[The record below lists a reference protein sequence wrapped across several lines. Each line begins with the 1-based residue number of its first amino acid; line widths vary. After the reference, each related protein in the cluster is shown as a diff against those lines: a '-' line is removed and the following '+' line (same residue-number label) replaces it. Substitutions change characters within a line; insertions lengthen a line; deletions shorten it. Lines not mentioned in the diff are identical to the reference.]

1 MPRKSTV
8 SKSTATAPKAPRK
21 TRTRKTATVKTV
33 TSKTVKPAPVA
44 KPVAKKVTV
53 TTFQGGKVIA
63 KKTTL
68 KRPGTSKL
76 ITPQRY
82 MADIATR
89 WAIHNYEIQEL
100 LKDFSKGFEIV
111 KPYHA
116 QVVKMLNNWALGVNP
131 LFFLPVLV
139 LPFKCRS
146 HKQLGFI
153 GISGFDSR
161 YRQTPNLRLFSNGN
175 WLHCCARPCW
185 ILPRLPKRWRDSRHY
200 RRSIRDGRGQ
210 LNNCHKTPLLG
221 VFFYAIM

>member
-139 LPFKCRS
+139 FKRVRFPL
-146 HKQLGFI
+146 QAN
-153 GISGFDSR
+153 
-161 YRQTPNLRLFSNGN
+161 QTFAYFQMATDYTAALDIVEYFQDCQNGGE
-175 WLHCCARPCW
+175 
-185 ILPRLPKRWRDSRHY
+185 ILDT
-200 RRSIRDGRGQ
+200 IDA
-210 LNNCHKTPLLG
+210 
-221 VFFYAIM
+221 VFETAEDN

>member
-1 MPRKSTV
+1 MYNKGVQTNSVFMPRKSTV
-8 SKSTATAPKAPRK
+8 SKSIATAPKAPRK

-33 TSKTVKPAPVA
+33 TSPTVKPVA
-44 KPVAKKVTV
+44 RKVTV
-53 TTFQGGKVIA
+53 TSFQGGKVIA

-116 QVVKMLNNWALGVNP
+116 QVVKLLNNWAQGLNP
-131 LFFLPVLV
+131 FFVSMLV
-139 LPFKCRS
+139 LRA
-146 HKQLGFI
+146 G
-153 GISGFDSR
+153 
-161 YRQTPNLRLFSNGN
+161 
-175 WLHCCARPCW
+175 
-185 ILPRLPKRWRDSRHY
+185 
-200 RRSIRDGRGQ
+200 SIPTTG
-210 LNNCHKTPLLG
+210 KP
-221 VFFYAIM
+221 

>member
-1 MPRKSTV
+1 MYNKGVQTKSVFMPRKSTV

-33 TSKTVKPAPVA
+33 TSKTVKPASVA
-44 KPVAKKVTV
+44 KPIAKKVTV

-100 LKDFSKGFEIV
+100 LKDLSKGVDFI
-111 KPYHA
+111 KPYHK
-116 QVVKMLNNWALGVNP
+116 QVVSVLN
-131 LFFLPVLV
+131 
-139 LPFKCRS
+139 K
-146 HKQLGFI
+146 
-153 GISGFDSR
+153 
-161 YRQTPNLRLFSNGN
+161 
-175 WLHCCARPCW
+175 
-185 ILPRLPKRWRDSRHY
+185 
-200 RRSIRDGRGQ
+200 
-210 LNNCHKTPLLG
+210 
-221 VFFYAIM
+221 

>member
-33 TSKTVKPAPVA
+33 TSPAVNEKAIAKSIASPTRSL
-44 KPVAKKVTV
+44 KPVTKKVTV

-111 KPYHA
+111 RPYHA

-139 LPFKCRS
+139 FKRVRFPL
-146 HKQLGFI
+146 QAN
-153 GISGFDSR
+153 
-161 YRQTPNLRLFSNGN
+161 QTFAYFQMANADYSAALVEVDFFQDCNNGGE
-175 WLHCCARPCW
+175 
-185 ILPRLPKRWRDSRHY
+185 ILDT
-200 RRSIRDGRGQ
+200 IDA
-210 LNNCHKTPLLG
+210 
-221 VFFYAIM
+221 VFETNEDN

>member
-1 MPRKSTV
+1 MYNKGVQTNHVFMPRKSTV

-33 TSKTVKPAPVA
+33 KPAPVA

-63 KKTTL
+63 KKTEL

-116 QVVKMLNNWALGVNP
+116 QVVKMLNN
-131 LFFLPVLV
+131 
-139 LPFKCRS
+139 
-146 HKQLGFI
+146 
-153 GISGFDSR
+153 
-161 YRQTPNLRLFSNGN
+161 
-175 WLHCCARPCW
+175 
-185 ILPRLPKRWRDSRHY
+185 
-200 RRSIRDGRGQ
+200 
-210 LNNCHKTPLLG
+210 
-221 VFFYAIM
+221 

>member
-1 MPRKSTV
+1 MYNKGVQTNHVFMPRKSTV

-33 TSKTVKPAPVA
+33 TSPAVNKQAIADCIAAPIRSL
-44 KPVAKKVTV
+44 KPVTKKVTV

-111 KPYHA
+111 RPYHA
-116 QVVKMLNNWALGVNP
+116 QVVKMLA
-131 LFFLPVLV
+131 
-139 LPFKCRS
+139 K
-146 HKQLGFI
+146 
-153 GISGFDSR
+153 
-161 YRQTPNLRLFSNGN
+161 
-175 WLHCCARPCW
+175 
-185 ILPRLPKRWRDSRHY
+185 
-200 RRSIRDGRGQ
+200 
-210 LNNCHKTPLLG
+210 
-221 VFFYAIM
+221 

>member
-1 MPRKSTV
+1 MYNKGVQTNSVFMPRKSTV

-21 TRTRKTATVKTV
+21 TRTRKTATATQTNVIVKSTA
-33 TSKTVKPAPVA
+33 VKPAPVA

-82 MADIATR
+82 WADIQTR

-111 KPYHA
+111 RPYHA
-116 QVVKMLNNWALGVNP
+116 QVVKMLNN
-131 LFFLPVLV
+131 
-139 LPFKCRS
+139 
-146 HKQLGFI
+146 
-153 GISGFDSR
+153 
-161 YRQTPNLRLFSNGN
+161 
-175 WLHCCARPCW
+175 
-185 ILPRLPKRWRDSRHY
+185 
-200 RRSIRDGRGQ
+200 
-210 LNNCHKTPLLG
+210 
-221 VFFYAIM
+221 

>member
-63 KKTTL
+63 KKTEL

-116 QVVKMLNNWALGVNP
+116 QVVKMLAKWALGVNP

-139 LPFKCRS
+139 LRAGSIPATGKTQTYAYFKMATDYTAALDLVEYFQDC
-146 HKQLGFI
+146 Q
-153 GISGFDSR
+153 
-161 YRQTPNLRLFSNGN
+161 NGGE
-175 WLHCCARPCW
+175 
-185 ILPRLPKRWRDSRHY
+185 ILDT
-200 RRSIRDGRGQ
+200 IDA
-210 LNNCHKTPLLG
+210 
-221 VFFYAIM
+221 VFETNEDN

>member
-1 MPRKSTV
+1 MYNKGVQTNHVFMPRKSTV

-33 TSKTVKPAPVA
+33 TSPTVKPAPVA
-44 KPVAKKVTV
+44 KPVAKKVIV

-116 QVVKMLNNWALGVNP
+116 QVVKMLNNWALGVKP

-139 LPFKCRS
+139 FKRVRFPL
-146 HKQLGFI
+146 QAN
-153 GISGFDSR
+153 
-161 YRQTPNLRLFSNGN
+161 QTFAYFQMATDYTAALDIVEYFQDCQNGGE
-175 WLHCCARPCW
+175 
-185 ILPRLPKRWRDSRHY
+185 ILDT
-200 RRSIRDGRGQ
+200 IDA
-210 LNNCHKTPLLG
+210 
-221 VFFYAIM
+221 VFMTAEDN

>member
-33 TSKTVKPAPVA
+33 TSPTV

-53 TTFQGGKVIA
+53 TSFQGGKVIA

-116 QVVKMLNNWALGVNP
+116 QVVKLLNN
-131 LFFLPVLV
+131 
-139 LPFKCRS
+139 
-146 HKQLGFI
+146 
-153 GISGFDSR
+153 
-161 YRQTPNLRLFSNGN
+161 
-175 WLHCCARPCW
+175 
-185 ILPRLPKRWRDSRHY
+185 
-200 RRSIRDGRGQ
+200 
-210 LNNCHKTPLLG
+210 
-221 VFFYAIM
+221 

>member
-33 TSKTVKPAPVA
+33 KSPAVNKEAIAKSIASPTRSL
-44 KPVAKKVTV
+44 KPVTKKVTV
-53 TTFQGGKVIA
+53 TTFQGGKVIS

-82 MADIATR
+82 WADIQTR

-100 LKDFSKGFEIV
+100 LKDFSKGVDFV
-111 KPYHA
+111 RPYHA
-116 QVVKMLNNWALGVNP
+116 QVVKLLAKWAQGVNP

-139 LPFKCRS
+139 FKRVRFPLQANLKPS
-146 HKQLGFI
+146 LILKWQL
-153 GISGFDSR
+153 
-161 YRQTPNLRLFSNGN
+161 TTLLRLTLLTTSKT
-175 WLHCCARPCW
+175 ARMAV
-185 ILPRLPKRWRDSRHY
+185 R
-200 RRSIRDGRGQ
+200 
-210 LNNCHKTPLLG
+210 
-221 VFFYAIM
+221 F

>member
-1 MPRKSTV
+1 MYNKGVQTNSVFMPRKSTV

-33 TSKTVKPAPVA
+33 TSPTVKPAPVV
-44 KPVAKKVTV
+44 KPVAKKVIV

-116 QVVKMLNNWALGVNP
+116 QVVKMLNNWALGVKP
-131 LFFLPVLV
+131 LFCVHAGA
-139 LPFKCRS
+139 K
-146 HKQLGFI
+146 G
-153 GISGFDSR
+153 GFDSCQG
-161 YRQTPNLRLFSNGN
+161 QTPNLRLFSNGKR
-175 WLHCCARPCW
+175 WLHCC
-185 ILPRLPKRWRDSRHY
+185 
-200 RRSIRDGRGQ
+200 SIRSG
-210 LNNCHKTPLLG
+210 LLLRLQ
-221 VFFYAIM
+221 

>member
-21 TRTRKTATVKTV
+21 TRTRKTATATQTNVIVKSTA
-33 TSKTVKPAPVA
+33 VKPAPVA

-76 ITPQRY
+76 ISPQRY
-82 MADIATR
+82 WADIQTR
-89 WAIHNYEIQEL
+89 WQIHNFEIQEL

-116 QVVKMLNNWALGVNP
+116 Q
-131 LFFLPVLV
+131 LV
-139 LPFKCRS
+139 EMVTK
-146 HKQLGFI
+146 
-153 GISGFDSR
+153 
-161 YRQTPNLRLFSNGN
+161 
-175 WLHCCARPCW
+175 
-185 ILPRLPKRWRDSRHY
+185 
-200 RRSIRDGRGQ
+200 
-210 LNNCHKTPLLG
+210 
-221 VFFYAIM
+221 

>member
-1 MPRKSTV
+1 MYNKGVQTNHVFMPRKSTV

-33 TSKTVKPAPVA
+33 TSPTVKPAPVA
-44 KPVAKKVTV
+44 KPVAKKVIV

-111 KPYHA
+111 RPYHA
-116 QVVKMLNNWALGVNP
+116 QVVKMLAKWALGVKP
-131 LFFLPVLV
+131 LFCVHAGA
-139 LPFKCRS
+139 K
-146 HKQLGFI
+146 G
-153 GISGFDSR
+153 GFDSR
-161 YRQTPNLRLFSNGN
+161 QGQTPNLRLFSNGKR
-175 WLHCCARPCW
+175 WLHCC
-185 ILPRLPKRWRDSRHY
+185 
-200 RRSIRDGRGQ
+200 SIRSG
-210 LNNCHKTPLLG
+210 LLLRLQ
-221 VFFYAIM
+221 

>member
-33 TSKTVKPAPVA
+33 TSPAVNEKAIAKSIASPTRSL
-44 KPVAKKVTV
+44 KPVTKKVTV

-116 QVVKMLNNWALGVNP
+116 QVVKMLNN
-131 LFFLPVLV
+131 
-139 LPFKCRS
+139 
-146 HKQLGFI
+146 
-153 GISGFDSR
+153 
-161 YRQTPNLRLFSNGN
+161 
-175 WLHCCARPCW
+175 
-185 ILPRLPKRWRDSRHY
+185 
-200 RRSIRDGRGQ
+200 
-210 LNNCHKTPLLG
+210 
-221 VFFYAIM
+221 

>member
-44 KPVAKKVTV
+44 KPVANKVTV

-153 GISGFDSR
+153 GTSGFDSR
-161 YRQTPNLRLFSNGN
+161 YRQPKPSLIFKWQLTTNL
-175 WLHCCARPCW
+175 
-185 ILPRLPKRWRDSRHY
+185 
-200 RRSIRDGRGQ
+200 
-210 LNNCHKTPLLG
+210 
-221 VFFYAIM
+221 

>member
-33 TSKTVKPAPVA
+33 TSPAVNKEAIAKSIASPTRSL
-44 KPVAKKVTV
+44 KPVTKKVTV

-111 KPYHA
+111 RPYHA
-116 QVVKMLNNWALGVNP
+116 QVVKMLNN
-131 LFFLPVLV
+131 
-139 LPFKCRS
+139 
-146 HKQLGFI
+146 
-153 GISGFDSR
+153 
-161 YRQTPNLRLFSNGN
+161 
-175 WLHCCARPCW
+175 
-185 ILPRLPKRWRDSRHY
+185 
-200 RRSIRDGRGQ
+200 
-210 LNNCHKTPLLG
+210 
-221 VFFYAIM
+221 

>member
-116 QVVKMLNNWALGVNP
+116 QVVKMLNN
-131 LFFLPVLV
+131 
-139 LPFKCRS
+139 
-146 HKQLGFI
+146 
-153 GISGFDSR
+153 
-161 YRQTPNLRLFSNGN
+161 
-175 WLHCCARPCW
+175 
-185 ILPRLPKRWRDSRHY
+185 
-200 RRSIRDGRGQ
+200 
-210 LNNCHKTPLLG
+210 
-221 VFFYAIM
+221 

>member
-1 MPRKSTV
+1 MIRRSILGVKRQLIDCHLWKSSFPQFDRTIYKLDFFVSHCNETPNCQPNRMYNKGVQTNHVFMPRKSTV

-44 KPVAKKVTV
+44 KPVANKVTV

-111 KPYHA
+111 RPYHA
-116 QVVKMLNNWALGVNP
+116 QVVKMLNN
-131 LFFLPVLV
+131 
-139 LPFKCRS
+139 
-146 HKQLGFI
+146 
-153 GISGFDSR
+153 
-161 YRQTPNLRLFSNGN
+161 
-175 WLHCCARPCW
+175 
-185 ILPRLPKRWRDSRHY
+185 
-200 RRSIRDGRGQ
+200 
-210 LNNCHKTPLLG
+210 
-221 VFFYAIM
+221 

>member
-1 MPRKSTV
+1 MSNTQKTFMPRKSTV

-44 KPVAKKVTV
+44 KPVAKKVIV

-100 LKDFSKGFEIV
+100 LKDLSKGVDFI
-111 KPYHA
+111 KPYHK
-116 QVVKMLNNWALGVNP
+116 QVVSVLN
-131 LFFLPVLV
+131 
-139 LPFKCRS
+139 K
-146 HKQLGFI
+146 
-153 GISGFDSR
+153 
-161 YRQTPNLRLFSNGN
+161 
-175 WLHCCARPCW
+175 
-185 ILPRLPKRWRDSRHY
+185 
-200 RRSIRDGRGQ
+200 
-210 LNNCHKTPLLG
+210 
-221 VFFYAIM
+221 

>member
-116 QVVKMLNNWALGVNP
+116 QVVKMLNNWALGVKP

-153 GISGFDSR
+153 GYKRVRFPLQAN
-161 YRQTPNLRLFSNGN
+161 QTFAYFQMATDYTAALDLVEYFQDCQNGGE
-175 WLHCCARPCW
+175 
-185 ILPRLPKRWRDSRHY
+185 ILDT
-200 RRSIRDGRGQ
+200 IDA
-210 LNNCHKTPLLG
+210 
-221 VFFYAIM
+221 VFMTAEDN

>member
-1 MPRKSTV
+1 MYNKGVQTNHVFMPRKSTV

-33 TSKTVKPAPVA
+33 TTKTVKPAPVA
-44 KPVAKKVTV
+44 KPVAKKVIV

-139 LPFKCRS
+139 FKRVRFPL
-146 HKQLGFI
+146 QAN
-153 GISGFDSR
+153 
-161 YRQTPNLRLFSNGN
+161 QTFAYFQMATDYEFVRPLDVVDYFQDCQNGGE
-175 WLHCCARPCW
+175 
-185 ILPRLPKRWRDSRHY
+185 ILDT
-200 RRSIRDGRGQ
+200 IDA
-210 LNNCHKTPLLG
+210 
-221 VFFYAIM
+221 VFETNEDN

>member
-139 LPFKCRS
+139 LSIF
-146 HKQLGFI
+146 GT
-153 GISGFDSR
+153 GGFDSR
-161 YRQTPNLRLFSNGN
+161 YRQNQTFAYFQMATDYPAALDIVEYFQDCQNGGE
-175 WLHCCARPCW
+175 
-185 ILPRLPKRWRDSRHY
+185 ILDT
-200 RRSIRDGRGQ
+200 IDA
-210 LNNCHKTPLLG
+210 
-221 VFFYAIM
+221 VFMTAEDN